1 MLSVLLLL
9 FYLKKNNF
17 IINKIS
23 KNLIHH
29 NVFDFIK
36 DFSIIFFS
44 IILNS
49 LIKLLNYFALIGLK
63 NSNPLK
69 VTIF

>member
-1 MLSVLLLL
+1 MFLTL
-9 FYLKKNNF
+9 
-17 IINKIS
+17 
-23 KNLIHH
+23 
-29 NVFDFIK
+29 IK